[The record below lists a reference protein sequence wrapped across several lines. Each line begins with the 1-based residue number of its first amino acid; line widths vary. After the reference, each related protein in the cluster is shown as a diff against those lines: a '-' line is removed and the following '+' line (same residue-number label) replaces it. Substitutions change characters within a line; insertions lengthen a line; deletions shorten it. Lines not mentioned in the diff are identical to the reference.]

1 MMPGM
6 AMETS
11 GATGLVTV
19 GEIQEVAERLA
30 PVIRRTPMVAF
41 RALSDR
47 CGHEVRLKCEN
58 LQRTGSFKPRGAY
71 NRISRLPEDQ
81 RVNGVVAASAGNHAQ
96 GVAWAATTL
105 GIPSTVFMPVGA
117 ALPKIV
123 ATRSYGATVHLT
135 GSTIDEALV
144 AATEFAAETG
154 AVLIHPFDHHDVV
167 AGQATVGLEILE
179 QLPDVGTI
187 VVPAGG
193 GGLVA
198 GIAAVVKAER
208 PHVRIVAVQAA
219 GAAAWPVSLKAGHP
233 VALESMETM
242 ADGIA
247 VGKPGAVP
255 FEHVAALVDDVVTVS
270 EEALS
275 RGLLLCLER
284 AKLVVEPAGA
294 AAVAALLTLSAEELG
309 LRGPVCAV
317 LSGGNIDPLLLTH
330 VITHGLRAAGRYL
343 TVRVTVADAPGGL
356 SGLLDVFRSSGAS
369 VVDVTHW
376 RNSERLRL
384 GEVDVLAT
392 VETRGPEHRQAVLD
406 AIVAAGLTVHE
417 ER

>member
-1 MMPGM
+1 
-6 AMETS
+6 
-11 GATGLVTV
+11 
-19 GEIQEVAERLA
+19 
-30 PVIRRTPMVAF
+30 MVAF

-71 NRISRLPEDQ
+71 NRISRLPEEQ

-179 QLPDVGTI
+179 QLPEVGTI

-208 PHVRIVAVQAA
+208 PEVRIVAVQAA
-219 GAAAWPVSLKAGHP
+219 GAAALPVSLKAGHP

-247 VGKPGAVP
+247 VGRPGAVP

>member
-1 MMPGM
+1 
-6 AMETS
+6 
-11 GATGLVTV
+11 
-19 GEIQEVAERLA
+19 
-30 PVIRRTPMVAF
+30 MVAF

-71 NRISRLPEDQ
+71 NRISRLPEEQ

-179 QLPDVGTI
+179 QLPEVGTI

-208 PHVRIVAVQAA
+208 PEVRIVAVQAA

-255 FEHVAALVDDVVTVS
+255 FEHVAALVDDVATVS

-356 SGLLDVFRSSGAS
+356 SGLLDVFRSAGAS

-406 AIVAAGLTVHE
+406 AIVAAGLTVQE

>member
-1 MMPGM
+1 M
-6 AMETS
+6 
-11 GATGLVTV
+11 
-19 GEIQEVAERLA
+19 
-30 PVIRRTPMVAF
+30 AF

-71 NRISRLPEDQ
+71 NRISQLPGEQ

-123 ATRSYGATVHLT
+123 ATRAYGATVHLT
-135 GSTIDEALV
+135 GSTIDDALL

-154 AVLIHPFDHHDVV
+154 AVLIHPFDHRDVV

-179 QLPDVGTI
+179 QLPEVGTI

-198 GIAAVVKAER
+198 GVAAVVKAAR
-208 PHVRIVAVQAA
+208 PEVRIVAVQAA

-233 VALESMETM
+233 VALESMDTM

-309 LRGPVCAV
+309 LTGPVCAV

-356 SGLLDVFRSSGAS
+356 SGLLDVFRASGAS

-406 AIVAAGLTVHE
+406 AIVAAGLTVQE

>member
-1 MMPGM
+1 
-6 AMETS
+6 
-11 GATGLVTV
+11 
-19 GEIQEVAERLA
+19 
-30 PVIRRTPMVAF
+30 MVAF
-41 RALSDR
+41 RALSER

-71 NRISRLPEDQ
+71 NRISLLPDDQ

-105 GIPSTVFMPVGA
+105 GIQSTVFMPVGA

-123 ATRSYGATVHLT
+123 ATRAYGATVHLT
-135 GSTIDEALV
+135 GTTIDDALL

-154 AVLIHPFDHHDVV
+154 AVLIHPFDHRDVV

-198 GIAAVVKAER
+198 GIAAVVKAAR
-208 PHVRIVAVQAA
+208 PEVRIVAVQAA
-219 GAAAWPVSLKAGHP
+219 GAAAWPLSLQAGHP
-233 VALESMETM
+233 VALQSMGTM

-294 AAVAALLTLSAEELG
+294 AAVAALLTLSAEELR
-309 LRGPVCAV
+309 LSGPVCAV

-343 TVRVTVADAPGGL
+343 TVRVTIADAPGGL
-356 SGLLDVFRSSGAS
+356 SGLLDVFRASGAS

-406 AIVAAGLTVHE
+406 AIVAAGLTVQE

>member
-1 MMPGM
+1 
-6 AMETS
+6 
-11 GATGLVTV
+11 
-19 GEIQEVAERLA
+19 
-30 PVIRRTPMVAF
+30 MVAF
-41 RALSDR
+41 RALSER

-71 NRISRLPEDQ
+71 NRISLLPDDQ

-105 GIPSTVFMPVGA
+105 GIASTVFMPVGA

-123 ATRSYGATVHLT
+123 ATRAYGATVHLT
-135 GSTIDEALV
+135 GTTIDDALL

-154 AVLIHPFDHHDVV
+154 AVLIHPFDHRDVV

-198 GIAAVVKAER
+198 GIAAVVKAAR
-208 PHVRIVAVQAA
+208 PEVRIVAVQAA
-219 GAAAWPVSLKAGHP
+219 GAAAWPVSLQAGHP

-294 AAVAALLTLSAEELG
+294 AAVAALLTLSAEELD

-356 SGLLDVFRSSGAS
+356 SGLLDVFRASGAS

-406 AIVAAGLTVHE
+406 AIVAAGLTVQE

>member
-1 MMPGM
+1 
-6 AMETS
+6 
-11 GATGLVTV
+11 
-19 GEIQEVAERLA
+19 
-30 PVIRRTPMVAF
+30 MVAF

-71 NRISRLPEDQ
+71 NRISQLPGEQ

-123 ATRSYGATVHLT
+123 ATRAYGATVHLT
-135 GSTIDEALV
+135 GSTIDDALL

-154 AVLIHPFDHHDVV
+154 AVLIHPFDHRDVV

-179 QLPDVGTI
+179 QLPEVGTI

-198 GIAAVVKAER
+198 GVAAVVKAAR
-208 PHVRIVAVQAA
+208 PEVRIVAVQAA

-233 VALESMETM
+233 VALESMDTM

-247 VGKPGAVP
+247 IGKPGAVP

-309 LRGPVCAV
+309 LTGPVCAV

-356 SGLLDVFRSSGAS
+356 SGLLDVFRASGAS

-406 AIVAAGLTVHE
+406 AIVAAGLTVQE

>member
-1 MMPGM
+1 
-6 AMETS
+6 
-11 GATGLVTV
+11 
-19 GEIQEVAERLA
+19 
-30 PVIRRTPMVAF
+30 MVAF
-41 RALSDR
+41 RALSER

-71 NRISRLPEDQ
+71 NRISLLPGDQ

-105 GIPSTVFMPVGA
+105 GIQSTVFMPVGA

-123 ATRSYGATVHLT
+123 ATRAYGATVHLT
-135 GSTIDEALV
+135 GTTIDDALL

-154 AVLIHPFDHHDVV
+154 AVLIHPFDHRDVV

-198 GIAAVVKAER
+198 GIAAVVKAAR
-208 PHVRIVAVQAA
+208 PEVRIVAVQAA
-219 GAAAWPVSLKAGHP
+219 GAAAWPLSLKAGHP
-233 VALESMETM
+233 VALQSMDTM

-309 LRGPVCAV
+309 LSGPVCAV

-343 TVRVTVADAPGGL
+343 TVRVTIADAPGGL
-356 SGLLDVFRSSGAS
+356 SGLLDVFRASGAS

-406 AIVAAGLTVHE
+406 AIVAAGLTVQE

>member
-1 MMPGM
+1 
-6 AMETS
+6 
-11 GATGLVTV
+11 
-19 GEIQEVAERLA
+19 
-30 PVIRRTPMVAF
+30 MVAF

-71 NRISRLPEDQ
+71 NRISQLPGEQ

-123 ATRSYGATVHLT
+123 ATRAYGATVHLT
-135 GSTIDEALV
+135 GSTIDDALL

-154 AVLIHPFDHHDVV
+154 AVLIHPFDHRDVV

-179 QLPDVGTI
+179 QLPEVGTI

-193 GGLVA
+193 GGLVV
-198 GIAAVVKAER
+198 GVAAVVKAAR
-208 PHVRIVAVQAA
+208 PEVRIVAVQAA

-233 VALESMETM
+233 VALESMDTM

-309 LRGPVCAV
+309 LTGPVCAV

-356 SGLLDVFRSSGAS
+356 SGLLDVFRASGAS

-406 AIVAAGLTVHE
+406 AIVAAGLTVQE

>member
-1 MMPGM
+1 
-6 AMETS
+6 
-11 GATGLVTV
+11 
-19 GEIQEVAERLA
+19 
-30 PVIRRTPMVAF
+30 MVAF
-41 RALSDR
+41 RALSER

-71 NRISRLPEDQ
+71 NRISLLPDDQ

-105 GIPSTVFMPVGA
+105 GIQSTVFMPVGA

-123 ATRSYGATVHLT
+123 ATRAYGATVHLT
-135 GSTIDEALV
+135 GTTIDDALL
-144 AATEFAAETG
+144 AATAFAAETG
-154 AVLIHPFDHHDVV
+154 AVLIHPFDHRDVV

-198 GIAAVVKAER
+198 GIAAVVKAAR
-208 PHVRIVAVQAA
+208 PEVRIVAVQAA
-219 GAAAWPVSLKAGHP
+219 GAAAWPLSLKAGHP
-233 VALESMETM
+233 VALQSMDTM

-294 AAVAALLTLSAEELG
+294 AAVAALLTLSAEELR
-309 LRGPVCAV
+309 LSGPVCAV

-343 TVRVTVADAPGGL
+343 TVRVTIADAPGGL
-356 SGLLDVFRSSGAS
+356 SGLLDVFRASGAS

-406 AIVAAGLTVHE
+406 AIVAAGLTVQE

>member
-1 MMPGM
+1 
-6 AMETS
+6 
-11 GATGLVTV
+11 
-19 GEIQEVAERLA
+19 
-30 PVIRRTPMVAF
+30 MVAF
-41 RALSDR
+41 RALSER

-71 NRISRLPEDQ
+71 NRISLLPDDQ

-105 GIPSTVFMPVGA
+105 GIASTVFMPVGA

-123 ATRSYGATVHLT
+123 ATRAYGATVHLT
-135 GSTIDEALV
+135 GTTIDEALL

-154 AVLIHPFDHHDVV
+154 AVLIHPFDHRDVV

-198 GIAAVVKAER
+198 GIAAVVKAAR
-208 PHVRIVAVQAA
+208 PEVRIIAVQAA
-219 GAAAWPVSLKAGHP
+219 GAAAWPVSLQAGYP

-294 AAVAALLTLSAEELG
+294 AAVAALLTLSAEELD

-356 SGLLDVFRSSGAS
+356 SGLLDVFRASGAS

-406 AIVAAGLTVHE
+406 AIVAAGLTVQE

>member
-1 MMPGM
+1 
-6 AMETS
+6 
-11 GATGLVTV
+11 
-19 GEIQEVAERLA
+19 
-30 PVIRRTPMVAF
+30 MVAF
-41 RALSDR
+41 RALSER

-71 NRISRLPEDQ
+71 NRISLLPDDQ

-105 GIPSTVFMPVGA
+105 GIQSTVFMPVGA

-123 ATRSYGATVHLT
+123 ATRAYGATVHLT
-135 GSTIDEALV
+135 GTTIDDALL

-154 AVLIHPFDHHDVV
+154 AVLIHPFDHRDVV

-208 PHVRIVAVQAA
+208 PEVRIVAVQAA
-219 GAAAWPVSLKAGHP
+219 GAAAWPLSLQAGHP
-233 VALESMETM
+233 VALQSMDTM

-255 FEHVAALVDDVVTVS
+255 FAHVAALVDDVVTVS

-294 AAVAALLTLSAEELG
+294 AAVAALLTLSAEELR
-309 LRGPVCAV
+309 LSGPVCAV

-356 SGLLDVFRSSGAS
+356 SGLLDVFRASGAS

-406 AIVAAGLTVHE
+406 AIVAAGLTVQE

>member
-1 MMPGM
+1 
-6 AMETS
+6 
-11 GATGLVTV
+11 
-19 GEIQEVAERLA
+19 
-30 PVIRRTPMVAF
+30 MVAF

-71 NRISRLPEDQ
+71 NRISLLPGDQ

-105 GIPSTVFMPVGA
+105 GIQSTVFMPVGA

-123 ATRSYGATVHLT
+123 ATRAYGATVHLT
-135 GSTIDEALV
+135 GATIDDALL

-154 AVLIHPFDHHDVV
+154 AVLIHPFDHRDVV

-179 QLPDVGTI
+179 QLPEVGTI

-198 GIAAVVKAER
+198 GIAAVVKAAR
-208 PHVRIVAVQAA
+208 PEVRIVAVQAA

-309 LRGPVCAV
+309 LTGSVCAV

-356 SGLLDVFRSSGAS
+356 SGLLDVFRGSGAS

-406 AIVAAGLTVHE
+406 AIVAAGLTVQE

>member
-1 MMPGM
+1 
-6 AMETS
+6 
-11 GATGLVTV
+11 
-19 GEIQEVAERLA
+19 
-30 PVIRRTPMVAF
+30 MVAF

-71 NRISRLPEDQ
+71 NRISLLPDDQ

-123 ATRSYGATVHLT
+123 ATRAYGATVHLT

-154 AVLIHPFDHHDVV
+154 AVLIHPFDHRDVV

-179 QLPDVGTI
+179 QLPEVGTV

-198 GIAAVVKAER
+198 GIAAVVKAAR
-208 PHVRIVAVQAA
+208 PEVRIVAVQAA
-219 GAAAWPVSLKAGHP
+219 GAAAFPVSLKAGHP
-233 VALESMETM
+233 VALESMDTM

-309 LRGPVCAV
+309 LTGPVCAV

-343 TVRVTVADAPGGL
+343 TVRVTIADAPGGL

-406 AIVAAGLTVHE
+406 AIVAAGLTVQE

>member
-1 MMPGM
+1 
-6 AMETS
+6 
-11 GATGLVTV
+11 
-19 GEIQEVAERLA
+19 
-30 PVIRRTPMVAF
+30 MVAF

-71 NRISRLPEDQ
+71 NRISQLPGEQ

-123 ATRSYGATVHLT
+123 ATRAYGAAVHLT
-135 GSTIDEALV
+135 GSTIDDALL

-154 AVLIHPFDHHDVV
+154 AVLIHPFDHRDVV

-179 QLPDVGTI
+179 QLPEVGTI

-198 GIAAVVKAER
+198 GVAAVVKAAR
-208 PHVRIVAVQAA
+208 PEVRIVAVQAA

-233 VALESMETM
+233 VALESMDTM

-309 LRGPVCAV
+309 LTGPVCAV

-356 SGLLDVFRSSGAS
+356 SGLLDVFRASGAS

-406 AIVAAGLTVHE
+406 AIVAAGLTVQE

>member
-1 MMPGM
+1 
-6 AMETS
+6 
-11 GATGLVTV
+11 
-19 GEIQEVAERLA
+19 
-30 PVIRRTPMVAF
+30 MVAF
-41 RALSDR
+41 RALSER

-71 NRISRLPEDQ
+71 NRISLLPDDQ

-123 ATRSYGATVHLT
+123 ATRAYGATVHLT
-135 GSTIDEALV
+135 GTTIDDALL

-154 AVLIHPFDHHDVV
+154 AVLIHPFDHRDVV

-198 GIAAVVKAER
+198 GVAAVVKAAR
-208 PHVRIVAVQAA
+208 PEVRIVAVQAA
-219 GAAAWPVSLKAGHP
+219 GAAAWPLSLQAGHP
-233 VALESMETM
+233 VALQSMDTM

-294 AAVAALLTLSAEELG
+294 AAVAALLTLSAEELR
-309 LRGPVCAV
+309 LSGPVCAV

-343 TVRVTVADAPGGL
+343 TVRVTIADAPGGL
-356 SGLLDVFRSSGAS
+356 SGLLDVFRASGAS

-406 AIVAAGLTVHE
+406 AIVAAGLTVQE

>member
-1 MMPGM
+1 
-6 AMETS
+6 
-11 GATGLVTV
+11 
-19 GEIQEVAERLA
+19 
-30 PVIRRTPMVAF
+30 MVAF
-41 RALSDR
+41 RALSER

-71 NRISRLPEDQ
+71 NRISRLPNDQ

-123 ATRSYGATVHLT
+123 ATRAYGATVHLT
-135 GSTIDEALV
+135 GTTIDDALL
-144 AATEFAAETG
+144 AATEFATNTG
-154 AVLIHPFDHHDVV
+154 AVLIHPFDHRDVV

-179 QLPDVGTI
+179 QLPEVGTI

-198 GIAAVVKAER
+198 GIAAVVKAAR
-208 PHVRIVAVQAA
+208 PQVRIVAVQAA
-219 GAAAWPVSLKAGHP
+219 GAAAWQASLKAGHP
-233 VALESMETM
+233 VALESMDTM

-255 FEHVAALVDDVVTVS
+255 FEHVVALVDEVVTVS

-275 RGLLLCLER
+275 RALLLCLER

-294 AAVAALLTLSAEELG
+294 AAVAALLTLPAEELRLTG
-309 LRGPVCAV
+309 QVCAV

-356 SGLLDVFRSSGAS
+356 SGLLDVFRASGAS

-406 AIVAAGLTVHE
+406 AIVAAGLTVQE

>member
-1 MMPGM
+1 
-6 AMETS
+6 
-11 GATGLVTV
+11 
-19 GEIQEVAERLA
+19 
-30 PVIRRTPMVAF
+30 MVAF
-41 RALSDR
+41 RALSER

-71 NRISRLPEDQ
+71 NRISLLPDDQ

-105 GIPSTVFMPVGA
+105 GIQSTVFMPVGA

-123 ATRSYGATVHLT
+123 ATRAYGATVHLT
-135 GSTIDEALV
+135 GTTIDDALL

-154 AVLIHPFDHHDVV
+154 AVLIHPFDHRDVV

-198 GIAAVVKAER
+198 GIAAVVKAAR
-208 PHVRIVAVQAA
+208 PEVRIVAVQAA
-219 GAAAWPVSLKAGHP
+219 GAAAWPLSLQAGHP
-233 VALESMETM
+233 VALQSMDTM

-294 AAVAALLTLSAEELG
+294 AAVAALLTLSAEELR
-309 LRGPVCAV
+309 LSGPVCAV

-356 SGLLDVFRSSGAS
+356 SGLLDVFRASGAS

-406 AIVAAGLTVHE
+406 AIVAAGLTVQE

>member
-1 MMPGM
+1 M
-6 AMETS
+6 
-11 GATGLVTV
+11 
-19 GEIQEVAERLA
+19 
-30 PVIRRTPMVAF
+30 AF

-71 NRISRLPEDQ
+71 NRISQLPGEQ

-123 ATRSYGATVHLT
+123 ATRAYGATVHLT
-135 GSTIDEALV
+135 GSTIDDALL

-154 AVLIHPFDHHDVV
+154 AVLIHPFDHRDVV

-179 QLPDVGTI
+179 QLPEVGTI

-198 GIAAVVKAER
+198 GVAAVVKAAR
-208 PHVRIVAVQAA
+208 PEVRIVAVQAA
-219 GAAAWPVSLKAGHP
+219 GAAAWPVSLQAGHP
-233 VALESMETM
+233 VALESMDTM

-309 LRGPVCAV
+309 LTGPVCAV

-356 SGLLDVFRSSGAS
+356 SGLLDVFRASGAS

-406 AIVAAGLTVHE
+406 AIVAAGLTVQE

>member
-1 MMPGM
+1 M
-6 AMETS
+6 
-11 GATGLVTV
+11 
-19 GEIQEVAERLA
+19 
-30 PVIRRTPMVAF
+30 AF

-71 NRISRLPEDQ
+71 NRISQLPGEQ

-123 ATRSYGATVHLT
+123 ATRAYGATVHLT
-135 GSTIDEALV
+135 GSTIDDALL

-154 AVLIHPFDHHDVV
+154 AVLIHPFDHRDVV

-179 QLPDVGTI
+179 QLPEVGTI

-198 GIAAVVKAER
+198 GVAAVVKAAR
-208 PHVRIVAVQAA
+208 PAVRIVAVQAA

-233 VALESMETM
+233 VALESMDTM

-309 LRGPVCAV
+309 LTGPVCAV

-356 SGLLDVFRSSGAS
+356 SGLLDVFRASGAS

-406 AIVAAGLTVHE
+406 AIVAAGLTVQE

>member
-19 GEIQEVAERLA
+19 QEIQEVAERLA

-71 NRISRLPEDQ
+71 NRISQLPGEQ

-123 ATRSYGATVHLT
+123 ATRAYGATVHLT
-135 GSTIDEALV
+135 GSTIDDALL

-154 AVLIHPFDHHDVV
+154 AVLIHPFDHRDVV

-179 QLPDVGTI
+179 QLPEVGTI

-198 GIAAVVKAER
+198 GVAAVVKAAR
-208 PHVRIVAVQAA
+208 PEVRN
-219 GAAAWPVSLKAGHP
+219 
-233 VALESMETM
+233 TM

-309 LRGPVCAV
+309 LTGPVCAV

-356 SGLLDVFRSSGAS
+356 SGLLDVFRASGAS

-406 AIVAAGLTVHE
+406 AIVAAGLTVQE

>member
-1 MMPGM
+1 
-6 AMETS
+6 
-11 GATGLVTV
+11 
-19 GEIQEVAERLA
+19 
-30 PVIRRTPMVAF
+30 MVAF

-71 NRISRLPEDQ
+71 NRISQLPGEQ

-123 ATRSYGATVHLT
+123 ATRAYGATVHLT
-135 GSTIDEALV
+135 GSTIDDALL

-154 AVLIHPFDHHDVV
+154 AVLIHPFDHRDVV

-179 QLPDVGTI
+179 QLPEVGTI

-198 GIAAVVKAER
+198 GVAAVVKAAR
-208 PHVRIVAVQAA
+208 PAVRIVAVQAA

-233 VALESMETM
+233 VALESMDTM

-309 LRGPVCAV
+309 LAGPVCAV

-356 SGLLDVFRSSGAS
+356 SGLLDVFRASGAS

-406 AIVAAGLTVHE
+406 AIVAAGLTVQE